1 MTKTNNKT
9 ILLDKTPKIQI
20 SVYCLQQISHSTD
33 FKMPTGLSSSSF
45 VFSLLITVCVL
56 VSSVTESG
64 RCIHTGWR
72 HLMTAAGKMTRMTL
86 LNRWYRA
93 LAALSFT
100 TPSRNAWLN
109 IRTGEHVKTK
119 FRRSKTAW
127 WISKRPEKNSW
138 GSSSCPP
145 PSLRP
150 AEYRTSCKHIQ
161 CCVWNLTDNLK
172 LQRLYLI

>member
-1 MTKTNNKT
+1 MTNTNNKT
-9 ILLDKTPKIQI
+9 KLLHETPKIQI
-20 SVYCLQQISHSTD
+20 SVYCLQRISHSAG

-45 VFSLLITVCVL
+45 VFSLLITVCIL
-56 VSSVTESG
+56 VSSVTESAS
-64 RCIHTGWR
+64 CIHTGWR

-109 IRTGEHVKTK
+109 IRTGERVKAK

-127 WISKRPEKNSW
+127 WISKRPRKNSW

-150 AEYRTSCKHIQ
+150 AEYATSYKHIQ
-161 CCVWNLTDNLK
+161 YSVVFGTWLTALNCKDCT
-172 LQRLYLI
+172 